1 MANITDMKRGL
12 LPPITGRLAYSVGT
26 VGFGFF
32 DAATRAFL
40 LLYYSQV
47 LGLSAGLAG
56 LAIGVSLLFDAVSDP
71 IVGAISDRTRS
82 KLGRRHPYL
91 FAAIIPAAL
100 LFICLWNP
108 PSSLNETGLFVYLLV
123 CAALSRMCLSIFEI
137 PAAAMLPEII
147 SDYQERTRLMGWRYA
162 AQFLGGMTAT
172 LGGFAIFFKASAE
185 HPNGVLNPEAYLPF
199 SLFGA
204 AVIVLSLGLC
214 AFGTWPMMA
223 QSRAVQATSKAPN
236 QTIKMAFRAVIE
248 SFSNPSFRLL
258 IVFSVLTSLAFGM
271 SGALAVY
278 VNTFYWNL
286 ASEQL
291 KLFSL
296 FSPVAIVLAMVLTH
310 VIGKIFDKH
319 VAAIGASFGAIAL
332 IPLPFALRELGLL
345 PANGDP
351 NLMLI
356 LLITNTLDL
365 AMIISAT
372 ILTSSM
378 VADIVEDSEI
388 KTGRRDEGVFF
399 SVRNFAKNAVGGA
412 GVASAGAILSLVDF
426 PKKAK
431 PGDVPEATIDLLVW
445 TYLPIFIV
453 LLIVGVLAL
462 SRYQISRSRHND
474 NLLRLENTRQASLQV
489 E

>member
-1 MANITDMKRGL
+1 MQVP
-12 LPPITGRLAYSVGT
+12 LPPIAGRITYSVGT

-56 LAIGVSLLFDAVSDP
+56 LAIGISLLFDAVSDP
-71 IVGAISDRTRS
+71 IVGAISDRTQS
-82 KLGRRHPYL
+82 KLGRRHPFM

-108 PSSLNETGLFVYLLV
+108 PKSLDEIGLFLYLLG

-162 AQFLGGMTAT
+162 AQFFGGMTAT
-172 LGGFAIFFKASAE
+172 LGGFAIFFKASVE

-204 AVIVLSLGLC
+204 GMIALSLGLC

-223 QSRAVQATSKAPN
+223 KSRALLATVKAPS
-236 QTIKMAFRAVIE
+236 QTAAMAFRAVLE

-296 FSPVAIVLAMVLTH
+296 FSPVAIVLALVLTH
-310 VIGKIFDKH
+310 VIGKIADKH

-332 IPLPFALRELGLL
+332 IPLPFALREMGLL

-356 LLITNTLDL
+356 LLVTNTLDL

-431 PGDVPEATIDLLVW
+431 PGEVPQAAIDLLVW
-445 TYLPIFIV
+445 TYLPIFTI
-453 LLIVGVLAL
+453 LLIAGVLAL
-462 SRYQISRSRHND
+462 SRYQISRARHND
-474 NLLRLENTRQASLQV
+474 NLTRLENNRQASLQV